1 MDAVGCIQSRACT
14 SGTNLNLCFSSFPIE
29 MHPFFF
35 FLSPPCRASLH
46 TPGTCWALL
55 LVHSPGHGAGAAICP
70 PGQSPAQRG
79 LEPSAVP
86 LRGSA
91 WRKKNTQ
98 KTPNLIPSNGS
109 LSPDPI
115 RKLPSISHYRCALA
129 KRSEMMDSFWVCS
142 NLSNANN
149 YYCRPR
155 TDPIGKMHQGSG
167 EHPWVDGENFV
178 FALVSSFTF

>member
-1 MDAVGCIQSRACT
+1 MDAVECIQSLYQWYKPK
-14 SGTNLNLCFSSFPIE
+14 SLFFIFSYRNA
-29 MHPFFF
+29 PFFF
-35 FLSPPCRASLH
+35 SPLAEHPCTLLVPAGLCCWCTVLAMGQEQPFVPLGRAQPREGWSPVLFLS
-46 TPGTCWALL
+46 G
-55 LVHSPGHGAGAAICP
+55 VQHG
-70 PGQSPAQRG
+70 
-79 LEPSAVP
+79 E
-86 LRGSA
+86 
-91 WRKKNTQ
+91 KKNTQ

-109 LSPDPI
+109 FSPDPI